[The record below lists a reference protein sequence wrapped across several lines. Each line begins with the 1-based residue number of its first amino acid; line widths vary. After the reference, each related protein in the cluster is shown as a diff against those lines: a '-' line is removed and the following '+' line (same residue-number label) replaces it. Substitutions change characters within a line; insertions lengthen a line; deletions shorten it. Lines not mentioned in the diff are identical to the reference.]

1 MSYMYRMEEVAMD
14 TVRERVA
21 QAERDQLVQQ
31 RYAKQPTASKPMRR
45 VARLLVTLA
54 CAAQLFGR
62 STGCSDW
69 LLR

>member
-1 MSYMYRMEEVAMD
+1 VSYMYRMEEVAMD

-45 VARLLVTLA
+45 VARLLVTLH
-54 CAAQLFGR
+54 LR
-62 STGCSDW
+62 PST
-69 LLR
+69 

>member
-31 RYAKQPTASKPMRR
+31 RYAKQPAAAKPARR
-45 VARLLVTLA
+45 VARLLASLHLRA
-54 CAAQLFGR
+54 
-62 STGCSDW
+62 ST
-69 LLR
+69 